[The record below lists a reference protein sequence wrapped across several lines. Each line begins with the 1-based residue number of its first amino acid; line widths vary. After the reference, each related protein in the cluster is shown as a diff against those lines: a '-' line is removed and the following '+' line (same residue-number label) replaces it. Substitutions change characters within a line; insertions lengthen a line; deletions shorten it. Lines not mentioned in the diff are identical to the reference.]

1 MEKLYIQG
9 AERID
14 RIQAINDHF
23 EDFKNKDINLMKLE
37 ELLKEE
43 ISKPLDNRTSQY
55 VSDFKSRKSKKS
67 MSKSFGSMSQNFLS
81 GHNNNKSI

>member
-1 MEKLYIQG
+1 
-9 AERID
+9 
-14 RIQAINDHF
+14 
-23 EDFKNKDINLMKLE
+23 MKLE

-43 ISKPLDNRTSQY
+43 ISKPLDNRTSRY
-55 VSDFKSRKSKKS
+55 VSEFKSRKSKKS